1 VVFTEAASSDLVV
14 EVDVEPLPAYEPD
27 PLAI

>member
-1 VVFTEAASSDLVV
+1 VFTEAGSSDLVV
-14 EVDVEPLPAYEPD
+14 EVDVEPLPPYDPE